1 MSIRRGNRKVESITP
16 SCSARI
22 NSNACKP
29 VNTNN
34 ESHHATHPICLYP
47 MRSCAFRAFS
57 GTFQAVTQCVSSLS
71 AVLRGERELHDRPD
85 AEISAPKPHS

>member
-1 MSIRRGNRKVESITP
+1 MAIRRGNRKVKSITP
-16 SCSARI
+16 SCLARI

-34 ESHHATHPICLYP
+34 ESRHAIHPICLYP

-71 AVLRGERELHDRPD
+71 AVLCGARKLHDRPD
-85 AEISAPKPHS
+85 AEI